1 MPGSVSGPVQIGRCT
16 VRLVRDDIT
25 QLQVDAFVFYARP
38 DLALGSGFGTAI
50 SQRGGPSIQKE
61 LKEFGPVETGQ
72 AVVTGAGHLPA
83 GYIVHAVGPRFNE
96 PETEGKLRTT
106 VFSALQ
112 AAEQKGVKRI
122 ALPPMG
128 AGFYAVPLE
137 LCARVM
143 IEAIQSYLQGRTD
156 LQEVVLCVA
165 DQREY
170 TPFASQLALLNSSK
184 DEIPA

>member
-1 MPGSVSGPVQIGRCT
+1 MPGAVFEPVQIGRSS

-25 QLQVDAFVFYARP
+25 QLEVDAFVFYARP

-61 LKEFGPVETGQ
+61 LKEFGPIETGQ
-72 AVVTGAGHLPA
+72 AVVTGAGHLRA

-96 PETEGKLRTT
+96 PDTEGKLRTT

-128 AGFYAVPLE
+128 AGFYAAPLE

-143 IEAIQSYLQGRTD
+143 VEALQSYLAGQTG
-156 LQEVVLCVA
+156 LEEVVICVV
-165 DQREY
+165 DQREFA
-170 TPFASQLALLNSSK
+170 PFASRLAHLNSPK
-184 DEIPA
+184 AEISP